1 MTMKEISLEEYVK
14 GLTQGV
20 TAKRIGVSQG
30 ALSQMLSSERK
41 IFVQL
46 MGDEVV
52 DVYEI
57 KPVGPKRKNN
67 H

>member
-1 MTMKEISLEEYVK
+1 MKEISLEEYVK

-20 TAKRIGVSQG
+20 AAKRIGVSQG